1 MTEIELKARVADPQ
15 AVRDRLNA
23 GAVFRCAVV
32 KNDSYWH
39 KNGTQPDEANAPGRA
54 VKLRLRE
61 ENGNSTVTYK
71 RKEVRGALEVNDER
85 EFCVTDRDSFEIF
98 LTDLDFSPYRTKRKQ
113 TEVWDWK
120 AEDGTAVTIE
130 LSLVDRLGWFV
141 ETEILVPEA
150 DTAQVEAAAV
160 ALQSALALC
169 GLGEDDLEPRFYTEM
184 LAEAERTTTFLCQ
197 GPNR

>member
-1 MTEIELKARVADPQ
+1 MTEIEIKARVADPR
-15 AVRDRLNA
+15 AVRDRLDA

-32 KNDSYWH
+32 KNDSYWR

-85 EFCVTDRDSFEIF
+85 EFCVTDRDSFEIL
-98 LTDLDFSPYRTKRKQ
+98 LTDLDFSPYITKRKH

-120 AEDGTAVTIE
+120 ADDDTAVTIE
-130 LSLVDRLGWFV
+130 LSLVDRLGWFL
-141 ETEILVPEA
+141 EAEILVPDA
-150 DTAQVEAAAV
+150 DTAQVDAAAS
-160 ALQSALALC
+160 ALRSALALC

-184 LAEAERTTTFLCQ
+184 LTEAEQSQLS
-197 GPNR
+197 